1 MTTRCRA
8 AAVQMTCGPDK
19 EANLAT
25 ATRLVE
31 QAARQGAQLVVLPE
45 LFQSLAPAERM
56 VEVAEP
62 IPGRTSR
69 VMSELAAR
77 LKLTLV
83 AGSMAERE
91 SGEDCDKASPSGKP
105 RVFNSSLLFDSAG
118 VERARYRKQHLFN
131 VDLPGRVTIRESD
144 WSGAGA
150 YDCVS
155 DTACGRIGQAICYDL
170 RFPELFR
177 RLAAD
182 GVEVVAL
189 PSAFAVATGRDHW
202 EILIRA
208 RAIENQTFVIAA
220 NQTGRATPNFE
231 TFGHSMIVDPWG
243 TVLAMVEEGEGVIVA
258 DLDFERLRTIRA
270 QLPALAH
277 RRR

>member
-1 MTTRCRA
+1 MTDRCRA

-31 QAARQGAQLVVLPE
+31 QAAGEGAQLVVLPE
-45 LFQSLAPAERM
+45 LFQSRAPAERM
-56 VEVAEP
+56 AYLAEP
-62 IPGRTSR
+62 IPGPTSR

-83 AGSMAERE
+83 AGSIAERE
-91 SGEDCDKASPSGKP
+91 SSVDGDSVNVGKP
-105 RVFNSSLLFDSAG
+105 GIFNSSLLFDSAG

-131 VDLPGRVTIRESD
+131 VDLPGRVSIRESD
-144 WSGAGA
+144 WSGAGS
-150 YDCVS
+150 YECVTS
-155 DTACGRIGQAICYDL
+155 MECGRIGQAICYDL

-177 RLAAD
+177 RMATAS
-182 GVEVVAL
+182 VEIIAL
-189 PSAFAVATGRDHW
+189 PSAFAVPTGRDHW
-202 EILIRA
+202 EILVRA
-208 RAIENQTFVIAA
+208 RAIENQAFVIAA
-220 NQTGRATPNFE
+220 NQTGRATPSFD
-231 TFGHSMIVDPWG
+231 TYGHSLIVDPWG
-243 TVLAMVEEGEGVIVA
+243 TVLATMTDGEGVIVA
-258 DLDFERLRTIRA
+258 DLDFETLRTIRA